1 VPIDLSMREWTR
13 QSFAGLAW
21 RVLGARPHLRR
32 SVSPLL
38 MLEINVA
45 CRNEDDNEERDSPHW
60 QALVMTTGSEK
71 QWSDRCWSPICL
83 NTWAGVGRRFKL
95 CRGCKTANY
104 CSRACQRHAWR
115 HAEAPHCEVCTSLR
129 EIHGLNIQAREA
141 GRPTANVGMIRRIM
155 SVNEAK
161 VLSSKM
167 KILSSI
173 KSAAMSES
181 TRMIWDEYA
190 LTL

>member
-1 VPIDLSMREWTR
+1 MGRQCSACSVMQEDFCPSFVHNTLLDDELVMWATSDGQRSLERVLKFTSDGMEAVSAACHHLRKLSRQVPIDLSMREWTR

-21 RVLGARPHLRR
+21 RVLRARPHLRR
-32 SVSPLL
+32 SVNPLL

-95 CRGCKTANY
+95 CRG
-104 CSRACQRHAWR
+104 
-115 HAEAPHCEVCTSLR
+115 
-129 EIHGLNIQAREA
+129 
-141 GRPTANVGMIRRIM
+141 
-155 SVNEAK
+155 
-161 VLSSKM
+161 
-167 KILSSI
+167 
-173 KSAAMSES
+173 
-181 TRMIWDEYA
+181 
-190 LTL
+190 